1 MPFISYD
8 VAAPAWDRRHRS
20 AMKTLLLDL
29 KTSLLLT
36 AVLVVLLCGAYPFAV
51 WIGAQT
57 LFPTKANGSLI
68 VDPDGTV
75 RGSAMLAQNFTSE
88 KYFQPRPSAAGT
100 GYDATSSSGTNL
112 GPTSQKLADSV
123 KTAVAAYRSAN
134 GLGADAPVPADAV
147 TSSGSGLDPHISVAN
162 AGIQAGRVARA
173 RGLPLAHVEA
183 LIPQYTQRRDLGVL
197 GEPGVNVLL
206 LNRALDRLPPAR

>member
-1 MPFISYD
+1 
-8 VAAPAWDRRHRS
+8 
-20 AMKTLLLDL
+20 MKTLLLDL
-29 KTSLLLT
+29 KTALLLT
-36 AVLVVLLCGAYPFAV
+36 AVLVVLLCGAYPLAV
-51 WIGAQT
+51 WVGGQA
-57 LFPTKANGSLI
+57 LFRAKANGSLI
-68 VDPDGTV
+68 VDPDGAV

-123 KTAVAAYRSAN
+123 KAAVAAYRSAN

-173 RGLPLAHVEA
+173 RGLPLAQVEA
-183 LIPQYTQRRDLGVL
+183 LIAQYTQGRDLGVL

-206 LNRALDRLPPAR
+206 LNLALDRVPSAR